1 MMVNSKIKQIDIK
14 NCKQHYFGDII
25 NISNFNPKYIKL
37 DKKSYKCNL
46 IYYIVYEAWNVVK
59 PSAYYFEDNTGP
71 KYLINA
77 R

>member
-46 IYYIVYEAWNVVK
+46 IYYIVYEA
-59 PSAYYFEDNTGP
+59 
-71 KYLINA
+71 
-77 R
+77 